1 MREQITSDR
10 HLPRPTMRAPPSS
23 DPNNPGS
30 LGPVLDFMRRLWA
43 VDHALHSLSK
53 RMETRMGL
61 TGPQRLVV
69 RIVGRF
75 PGINA
80 GQLAGILHVHPS
92 TLTGVL
98 ARLEDRGL
106 VTRRADPT
114 DLRRALFTLTARGR
128 GLDQPRSGTV
138 EAALESTLAALPERN
153 IRIAE
158 QVLAQIADALA
169 LDLPLQARNGK
180 TTSRGAPRAA
190 AKVVVKKKR
199 PATPAVAP
207 ARAPRTRVV
216 AGRVTPTASPAT
228 APTRAPRTRA
238 VAGRVTPTAAPAV
251 APVRSPRTRGS
262 SARVTPT
269 TRVAREAA
277 RKGS

>member
-1 MREQITSDR
+1 
-10 HLPRPTMRAPPSS
+10 MRAPPSS
-23 DPNNPGS
+23 DPNDPGS

-80 GQLAGILHVHPS
+80 GQLASILHVHPS

-138 EAALESTLAALPERN
+138 EAALETTLAALPERN

-158 QVLAQIADALA
+158 QVLAQIADALS
-169 LDLPLQARNGK
+169 LDLPLAPRGNGK
-180 TTSRGAPRAA
+180 AATRAA
-190 AKVVVKKKR
+190 PKVAPKAVVRKKR
-199 PATPAVAP
+199 TATPPAVP
-207 ARAPRTRVV
+207 ARAPR
-216 AGRVTPTASPAT
+216 GRV
-228 APTRAPRTRA
+228 APGRAA
-238 VAGRVTPTAAPAV
+238 
-251 APVRSPRTRGS
+251 
-262 SARVTPT
+262 PT
-269 TRVAREAA
+269 TRVAREAT

>member
-1 MREQITSDR
+1 
-10 HLPRPTMRAPPSS
+10 MRAPSSS
-23 DPNNPGS
+23 DPNDPGS

-128 GLDQPRSGTV
+128 GLDQPRNGTV
-138 EAALESTLAALPERN
+138 EAALETTLAALPERN

-158 QVLAQIADALA
+158 QVLAQIADALS
-169 LDLPLQARNGK
+169 LDLPLPARNGRA
-180 TTSRGAPRAA
+180 TGRAA
-190 AKVVVKKKR
+190 PKAPPKVVVKKKR
-199 PATPAVAP
+199 PAAPPA
-207 ARAPRTRVV
+207 
-216 AGRVTPTASPAT
+216 AS
-228 APTRAPRTRA
+228 TRAPR
-238 VAGRVTPTAAPAV
+238 GRVAP
-251 APVRSPRTRGS
+251 
-262 SARVTPT
+262 ARVTPT
-269 TRVAREAA
+269 TRVAREAT